1 MSPAPEEA
9 TADSTSVPTTSRTAG
24 CVAWRAMLVVV
35 GLLVADA
42 SEMQRCK
49 GVRLVGSTE
58 ARLPPSSAEDAG
70 STPLMHPRARAR
82 PKFGD
87 VSAGWG
93 GGGDV
98 KQVMACGFWCAAAR
112 RCGRYD
118 GPCSCCLLDPIRRD
132 ATRDAAAGPDHRL
145 LSFCTSQ
152 TSQRSPWP
160 LVLFGRIGLQM
171 RCPCS
176 ACRCCSHGFE
186 SRRTSCRQTSHQ
198 LIRCLPAQSDHG
210 ELRFQA

>member
-1 MSPAPEEA
+1 
-9 TADSTSVPTTSRTAG
+9 
-24 CVAWRAMLVVV
+24 
-35 GLLVADA
+35 
-42 SEMQRCK
+42 
-49 GVRLVGSTE
+49 
-58 ARLPPSSAEDAG
+58 
-70 STPLMHPRARAR
+70 MHPRARAR

-98 KQVMACGFWCAAAR
+98 KQVMACGFWCAAAYAR
-112 RCGRYD
+112 RCGRYAD
-118 GPCSCCLLDPIRRD
+118 GPCAARCDARLLDPIRRD

-160 LVLFGRIGLQM
+160 LVLFGRTADAMPMQRLQM
-171 RCPCS
+171 LLARLRTETHLMQPDRDVSS
-176 ACRCCSHGFE
+176 A
-186 SRRTSCRQTSHQ
+186 HQ
-198 LIRCLPAQSDHG
+198 MQSDHG